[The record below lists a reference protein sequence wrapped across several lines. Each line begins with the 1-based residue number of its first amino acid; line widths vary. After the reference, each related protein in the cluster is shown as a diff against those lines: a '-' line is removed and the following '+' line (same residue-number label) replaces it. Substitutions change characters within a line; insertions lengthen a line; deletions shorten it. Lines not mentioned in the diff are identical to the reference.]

1 MIAGNLT
8 QAAVTYDAFPPTAT
22 AAARMGM
29 TWDMI
34 LTAAVANTLTSDYFM
49 ASQDR
54 GITYA
59 PTN

>member
-1 MIAGNLT
+1 
-8 QAAVTYDAFPPTAT
+8 
-22 AAARMGM
+22 MGM
-29 TWDMI
+29 TWDII
-34 LTAAVANTLTSDYFM
+34 LTAAVTNTLTSDYFM